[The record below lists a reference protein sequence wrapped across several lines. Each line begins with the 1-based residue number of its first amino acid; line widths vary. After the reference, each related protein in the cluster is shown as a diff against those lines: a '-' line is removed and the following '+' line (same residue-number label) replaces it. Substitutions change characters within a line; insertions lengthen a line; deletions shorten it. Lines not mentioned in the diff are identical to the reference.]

1 MTFNIQV
8 PVSLFTVFW
17 SSHFVKYQLSY
28 EAYKNKYFLQ
38 RLDKLHKLAVKSIFK
53 NCVQMA
59 SFLQLLWT
67 TTPPGPKKRFPVRT
81 SIHKHTLTR
90 RKKPLFLT
98 PGCATLSYLSEVLI
112 WTLFF
117 FFLLKWGVES
127 FPTSQ
132 ACGPQHRKH
141 STMNCSVS
149 RSAPR
154 ELWGS
159 AAMLNPICSSACL
172 PAPSGL
178 GICEFKASKGFENV
192 QKVKC

>member
-1 MTFNIQV
+1 MCKWLRFYSCCELQLHLV
-8 PVSLFTVFW
+8 PKKGFLSEHPHTNTHSPVERNLFFWHLAVLHSRTSQRFW
-17 SSHFVKYQLSY
+17 SDRCF
-28 EAYKNKYFLQ
+28 
-38 RLDKLHKLAVKSIFK
+38 
-53 NCVQMA
+53 
-59 SFLQLLWT
+59 
-67 TTPPGPKKRFPVRT
+67 
-81 SIHKHTLTR
+81 
-90 RKKPLFLT
+90 
-98 PGCATLSYLSEVLI
+98 
-112 WTLFF
+112 FF

-141 STMNCSVS
+141 STMNCWGY
-149 RSAPR
+149 RGAPR

-159 AAMLNPICSSACL
+159 AAMLNPICSNACL

>member
-8 PVSLFTVFW
+8 PVFLFTVFW

-81 SIHKHTLTR
+81 STHKHTLTR

-98 PGCATLSYLSEVLI
+98 PGCATLSYLSEVFDLNVV
-112 WTLFF
+112 FF
-117 FFLLKWGVES
+117 FFSCFFFFPVKMRGLKFSYITGL
-127 FPTSQ
+127 
-132 ACGPQHRKH
+132 R
-141 STMNCSVS
+141 
-149 RSAPR
+149 
-154 ELWGS
+154 
-159 AAMLNPICSSACL
+159 AAAQE
-172 PAPSGL
+172 A
-178 GICEFKASKGFENV
+178 
-192 QKVKC
+192 